1 MRPAILTLVFLLCGC
16 AAKRALHQ
24 AQVLEQSAQLESA
37 AAAYLE
43 AWDRKPKSQLA
54 REGYARTAQRL
65 LDDRMGVAIM
75 SYRMGGLQEGD
86 RDRQTAV
93 DFRQRI
99 ATKGIDLRWNK
110 EVDDA
115 REEARRR
122 EAEAHYRDAEAELR
136 VDRFTEAIALAREC
150 LKLDPAHKQA
160 PHLIR
165 MAEAEPLYREG
176 LRAEELGLWRKAHE
190 RYAAV
195 SAIDAAHRDVMARM
209 EACREKARFTLAY
222 LPVQQEREKRT
233 ILGFAIGSGPVDL
246 ELAGLVQRELL
257 ALKDPFLQVIDRG
270 STDVILAEQRRQMS
284 GNYNEQMAQAGK
296 LLGARYLLTGRVTKY
311 DDLLK
316 RDLEVQV
323 QLIDAQTGRIHLSE
337 QVRAAKAELARDG
350 AARLTDLAA
359 RRIAE
364 RLRGFAPEM

>member
-1 MRPAILTLVFLLCGC
+1 MRPAILALALLLSGC
-16 AAKRALHQ
+16 AAKRALQQ
-24 AQVLEQSAQLESA
+24 AQAMEQSAQMESA

-43 AWDRKPKSQLA
+43 AWDRKPNSLLA

-65 LDDRMGVAIM
+65 LDDRMSAAIM
-75 SYRMGGLQEGD
+75 SYRVAGLKEGD
-86 RDRQTAV
+86 RDRQTAA

-99 ATKGIDLRWNK
+99 ALKGIDLRWNQ

-115 REEARRR
+115 RIEAKTR
-122 EAEAHYRDAEAELR
+122 EADARYQEAEAELR
-136 VDRFTEAIALAREC
+136 ADHFAEAIALARQC
-150 LKLDPAHKQA
+150 LQLNPAHKEA
-160 PHLIR
+160 PFLIR
-165 MAEAEPLYREG
+165 MAEAEPVYREG

-195 SAIDAAHRDVMARM
+195 SAIDAAHRDVMARL
-209 EACREKARFTLAY
+209 EACREKARYTLAY
-222 LPVQQEREKRT
+222 LPVQQPHEKRS
-233 ILGFAIGSGPVDL
+233 IMGFSIGSGPVDM

-257 ALKDPFLQVIDRG
+257 ALKDPFLQLIDRG
-270 STDVILAEQRRQMS
+270 STDVVLAEQRRQMS

-337 QVRAAKAELARDG
+337 QVRAAKADLAREG